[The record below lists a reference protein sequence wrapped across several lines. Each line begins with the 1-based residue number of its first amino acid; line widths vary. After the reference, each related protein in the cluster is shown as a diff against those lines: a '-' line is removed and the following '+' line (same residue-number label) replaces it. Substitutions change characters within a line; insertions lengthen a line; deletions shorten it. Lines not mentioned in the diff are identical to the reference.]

1 MLQHFRTAIVEE
13 QAEQQR
19 DMESKLSGLQKEL
32 EILDSNIVRAQAEI
46 DKKQHLIDRR
56 LDDKTSLVE
65 AGKAVSPLEAELQ
78 RLKDEI
84 EAVTLFCNEA
94 KQSWLKY
101 QVPSS

>member
-1 MLQHFRTAIVEE
+1 
-13 QAEQQR
+13 
-19 DMESKLSGLQKEL
+19 MESKLSGLQKEL

-56 LDDKTSLVE
+56 LDEKTNLVE

-101 QVPSS
+101 QVSADIFNHC